1 MKTLDK
7 GFKPFTLLHKE
18 KDQFC
23 RFEPTDDPET
33 VYVRFKG
40 ACGHV
45 MENLVRVDLAVDQ
58 IAHLYSL
65 GYVEAEE
72 PEGFEQRFLH
82 EL

>member
-7 GFKPFTLLHKE
+7 GFKGFTLLHEE

-45 MENLVRVDLAVDQ
+45 MENLIRMDLAVDQ

-65 GYVEAEE
+65 GYVEVEE